1 MASEHGH
8 GHVDSSIL
16 TSERGIQALKVSIA
30 GLMVTAL
37 FQAGIAIVGGSAGL
51 LADTLHNFADMFTA
65 IPLWIAFALQRRQA
79 NRRYTYGYDRAED
92 VAGAVIIL
100 VILISAGI
108 AAYQSYLKLVSHEVP
123 RLLGWGMVAG
133 LVGFLGNELVA
144 QYRMKVGREIG
155 SAALVAD
162 GQHARVDGLTS
173 LAAFFGL
180 LGVWLGVP
188 VADPIAGFVI
198 TAGILWI
205 VFDVGRDILGRLM
218 DAIEPE
224 TVECIERRATSVA
237 GVVGVHDIRARWV
250 GHKLACEVHIDVDG
264 RITVGDGHDIAESVR
279 HALLHEIERLNDVIV
294 HVDPLRDEHHEPGAD
309 AVSMAIP
316 EDIHHDHSHENHDHT

>member
-51 LADTLHNFADMFTA
+51 MADTLHNFADMFTA

-123 RLLGWGMVAG
+123 RLLGWGMIAG
-133 LVGFLGNELVA
+133 LVGFVGNELVA

-205 VFDVGRDILGRLM
+205 VFDVGRDILDRLM
-218 DAIEPE
+218 DAIDPD
-224 TVECIERRATSVA
+224 TIERIEGVAASVEGVA
-237 GVVGVHDIRARWV
+237 GVHDVRARWL
-250 GHKLACEVHIDVDG
+250 GHKLACELHIDVDG
-264 RITVGDGHDIAESVR
+264 GITVVKGHDVAEDVR
-279 HALLHEIERLNDVIV
+279 HALLHEFERLNDAIV
-294 HVDPLRDEHHEPGAD
+294 HVDPLGDEYHRKVVHHFVPAADHHHED
-309 AVSMAIP
+309 QDHEHV
-316 EDIHHDHSHENHDHT
+316 HDE